1 MPSDAPH
8 PGITMH
14 RIRVGAGV
22 AGFIVVAGFL
32 AIGLVGIPML
42 RYFLGFAMVI
52 GVGVACGLYLVRR
65 WRRRRPILSIR

>member
-1 MPSDAPH
+1 MPNDAPH

-32 AIGLVGIPML
+32 VIGLVGVPMF
-42 RYFLGFAMVI
+42 RYFLGMAIIVGAI
-52 GVGVACGLYLVRR
+52 GALGMRWVGRR
-65 WRRRRPILSIR
+65 QRS